1 MTVAKSLEG
10 PGAQGQSSP
19 PLATSLLK
27 LCKHFPWV
35 ALWSLHLPGMLPP
48 PDSCSH
54 SAPVPTAFLSR
65 SAAYLFTKQCQTL
78 TRNSLKA
85 HLVCNI
91 VPRWVSSSL
100 SLSAPSLFRA
110 KPRIREPEAWSPA
123 PYPFPNSLLSI
134 PAKPSHCAWMSPR
147 WALTTSEA
155 ELSHTNSP
163 DCSTVSLA
171 LATLHLQRAPCEF

>member
-27 LCKHFPWV
+27 LCKHFPGV
-35 ALWSLHLPGMLPP
+35 ALRSLHLPGMLPP
-48 PDSCSH
+48 PGSCSH

-65 SAAYLFTKQCQTL
+65 SAACLFTKQSDTDQEALVPSSDCCAPH
-78 TRNSLKA
+78 SLKA

-91 VPRWVSSSL
+91 VPRWVSCSL

-110 KPRIREPEAWSPA
+110 KPRIRKPEAWSPA
-123 PYPFPNSLLSI
+123 PYPFPNSLLSLHPC
-134 PAKPSHCAWMSPR
+134 PAF
-147 WALTTSEA
+147 
-155 ELSHTNSP
+155 
-163 DCSTVSLA
+163 SLC
-171 LATLHLQRAPCEF
+171 LDVPTMGTYHL